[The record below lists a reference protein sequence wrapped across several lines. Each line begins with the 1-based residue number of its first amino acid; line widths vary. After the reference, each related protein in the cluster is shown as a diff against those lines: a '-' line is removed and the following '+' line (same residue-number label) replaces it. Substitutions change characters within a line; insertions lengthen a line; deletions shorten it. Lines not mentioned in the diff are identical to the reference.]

1 MASATVT
8 ITDRSPPNMERRE
21 DGARASI
28 PTRDDLINAVKA
40 YHPDVDAK
48 RLGEAYEFAKEHHGE
63 QLRQSGD
70 PYYSHP
76 VQVALL
82 LATIRL
88 DQCTIM
94 AGLLHDTVEDCDV
107 SLDEIEERFGT
118 DVSELVDG
126 VTKLGKLDYKSEKS
140 KQAENF
146 QKFILATVHDIRVL
160 LVKLA
165 DRLHNMR
172 TLHFVPKE
180 SSRMRIA
187 RETMEIYAP
196 LARRV
201 GLYQVASELEDL
213 AFHHVNPGARDS
225 IIQKLE
231 ELTSEN
237 ADDLER
243 IRFAIKQIV
252 GEQGIEA
259 RIKGRR
265 KQPYSIWRKL
275 EKKSISFRDV
285 ADIFAFRVIVKDVAE
300 CYQLLGAFHTVWA
313 CLPDRFRDFISVP
326 KPNGYA
332 SLHTTVRASGNRL
345 VELQIRT
352 EAMDDTAEHGVAAHW
367 TYKNSEYGFDLES
380 SKAAGLDP
388 GANLRAFGELLADG
402 AEPDEFLEHAKL
414 EMFREHVFVFTPKG
428 RLIILPGGA
437 MPLDFAYAVHTAVGD
452 TCDGV
457 KINGVVRTLRTPLKN
472 GDVVEI
478 LRREESRPVIGWE
491 ALTVTGR
498 ARSAIRRLIRDREYA
513 EFVKLGRSLID
524 RDLRRAGL
532 DPFEI
537 DLPRVAKRA
546 HFESSEALAEA
557 IGRGR
562 YETSDFIRTAFPGY
576 EPNAAV
582 PTDRTVLDDENAA
595 LIVAGED
602 LTPGITLHLGECCHP
617 IPGDRI
623 IGLREPEK
631 GLVIHT
637 IFCHRVAEFED
648 RPDLWVDL
656 RWNDLSKQGVIAVGR
671 ISVRAVNKRGVMAS
685 QCSAVAQAGGNI
697 TRVET
702 GERSSDFLQLIFD
715 IEVED
720 LRHLEQIKA
729 ALRALA
735 TVESVE
741 RLEETS
747 D

>member
-1 MASATVT
+1 MTSATVT
-8 ITDRSPPNMERRE
+8 IPDRSPPNMERRVE
-21 DGARASI
+21 GVRAVI
-28 PTRDDLINAVKA
+28 PSREDLIEAVRS
-40 YHPDVDAK
+40 YHPNADPK
-48 RLGEAYEFAKEHHGE
+48 RLGIAYDFAKKHHGE
-63 QLRQSGD
+63 QLRKSGD

-76 VQVALL
+76 VKVAML
-82 LATIRL
+82 LAHIKL
-88 DQCTIM
+88 DECTIM

-107 SLDEIEERFGT
+107 SLDEIESLFGN
-118 DVSELVDG
+118 DVAELVDG

-172 TLHFVPKE
+172 TLHFIPKE
-180 SSRMRIA
+180 ESRLRIA

-213 AFHHVNPGARDS
+213 AFFHVNAPARDS

-243 IRFAIKQIV
+243 IRFAIKQV
-252 GEQGIEA
+252 VAEQGIEA

-285 ADIFAFRVIVKDVAE
+285 ADIFAFRIIVERVDE

-457 KINGVVRTLRTPLKN
+457 KINGVVRTLRTPLNN

-478 LRREESRPVIGWE
+478 LRRDESRPVIGWE

-498 ARSAIRRLIRDREYA
+498 ARSAIRRLIRGREQA
-513 EFVKLGRSLID
+513 EFIRLGRTLMD

-537 DLPRVAKRA
+537 DLPRIATRA
-546 HFESSEALAEA
+546 DFDSAEALAEA

-562 YETSDFIRTAFPGY
+562 YDTSDFIRTAFPGH
-576 EPNAAV
+576 EPPAAGAK
-582 PTDRTVLDDENAA
+582 DRTVLDDEYASQ
-595 LIVAGED
+595 IVAGED

-637 IFCHRVAEFED
+637 IFCNRVADFED

-656 RWNDLSKQGVIAVGR
+656 RWNELSKQGVVAIGR

-702 GERSSDFLQLIFD
+702 GERTSDFLQLIFD

-735 TVESVE
+735 VVESVE
-741 RLEETS
+741 RLEEVQT
-747 D
+747 